1 MKRFLSLVIVIFLAS
16 LAVPQTLH
24 AADATSVSMAFLE
37 AEAVKLDPQTA
48 DALDDF
54 QVLWTVCEGMVGYD
68 SKTLAPIP
76 GLATSWD
83 ISPDGLNY
91 TFHLRSGV
99 KFQNGRAMTADDV
112 VYTFNRLAN
121 PDLGGGYA
129 SIILGNVAGFD
140 AMQDKDPAKRA
151 KALTGVKAV
160 DPQTVQVTLTAP
172 VSSFL
177 NRMTLPG
184 TMIVPK
190 ELADDKA
197 AFNNHPVCTGP
208 YKFDE
213 WVHGD
218 HITLSANP
226 DYWGTKPT
234 IQKITIRVIPQQ
246 SQQVLEYEAGNLDI
260 ASVSAADMPT
270 LSADATY
277 SKQLVNIPAPAT
289 FHFRLN
295 LNDKATGDVRVR
307 QAISLGIDRKAIV
320 ATILS
325 GLGAPAQ
332 GLVPPTMTAYDP
344 NFNPF
349 PYNPDQAKKLLA
361 DAGYKDGVTL
371 NVLTTTVESEVRTVE
386 AIQQQLA
393 KVGITL
399 KINSAEKAVFSAAS
413 GKCDLQLQTV
423 NWSQD
428 YPDPEN
434 FDGLLIAGSSGS
446 RKACGYDTYDGA
458 KDMIDL
464 YNKATVAP
472 LGAARD
478 AMFRQMEAT
487 AIGKLAVA
495 IPLYYPVRTVL
506 VNPRLSGV
514 VIDSNSMARFAG
526 ITAK

>member
-1 MKRFLSLVIVIFLAS
+1 MKRLISLLIVVFLLSFTVLQ
-16 LAVPQTLH
+16 PLH
-24 AADATSVSMAFLE
+24 AADASSVTMAFLE

-54 QVLWTVCEGMVGYD
+54 QVLWNVCEGMVGYD

-76 GLATSWD
+76 ALATSWD
-83 ISPDGLNY
+83 ISSDGLTY

-151 KALTGVKAV
+151 KSLTGVKAV
-160 DPQTVQVTLTAP
+160 DPQTVQVILTSP

-190 ELADDKA
+190 ELADDQA
-197 AFNNHPVCTGP
+197 TFNNHPVCTGP

-234 IQKITIRVIPQQ
+234 IQKVTIRVIPQQ
-246 SQQVLEYEAGNLDI
+246 SQQVTEYQAGNLDI

-295 LNDKATGDVRVR
+295 LKDKVTGDARVR
-307 QAISLGIDRKAIV
+307 QAISFGIDRKVLV

-332 GLVPPTMTAYDP
+332 RLVPPTMTAYDP
-344 NFNPF
+344 TFNPF

-393 KVGITL
+393 KIGITI
-399 KINSAEKAVFSAAS
+399 KINSVASAVYSPTS
-413 GKCDLQLQTV
+413 NKCDFQLATV

-428 YPDPEN
+428 YPDPDN
-434 FDGLLIAGSSGS
+434 FDQLLLPGTSLS
-446 RKACGYDTYDGA
+446 RNACGYGKYDGEQ
-458 KDMIDL
+458 DIQNL
-464 YNKATVAP
+464 FTKAVTTP
-472 LGAARD
+472 LGADRD
-478 AMFRQMEAT
+478 ALFRQIEAD
-487 AIGKLAVA
+487 AIGQKVVN
-495 IPLYYPVRTVL
+495 IHLYHSVRTVL
-506 VNPRLSGV
+506 VNSRLSGI
-514 VIDSNSMARFAG
+514 VIDGNSMARFVG